1 MEGGIGNRYQYDAF
15 GVITDR
21 QEEFDNRILYT
32 GQQYDPITE
41 QYYLRARYYN
51 PTVDRFLQED
61 VYRGDG
67 LNLYAY
73 CENNSVVYYDPDGT
87 NKKRREYLGKTP
99 GINSKTGREVLDAA
113 YNAGKLD
120 ISALDKNVAEVIDKK
135 GFKNIKITSSIK
147 EKIKFEAPDGT
158 VHSLKEAQ
166 MAHKNT
172 GVNSKGKPYMDA
184 VAAWNTDLKQYG
196 PRSDQARK
204 FMLSSD
210 NYELDY
216 GSNNMST
223 GAKLKMT
230 YDDPYTPLRK
240 FEDVYPNRDE
250 PKAKQ
255 KQDNE
260 DICKEG

>member
-51 PTVDRFLQED
+51 PTVGRFLQED

-73 CENNSVVYYDPDGT
+73 CENNSVVYYDPDGI

-204 FMLSSD
+204 FMLNSD
-210 NYELDY
+210 NEIV
-216 GSNNMST
+216 SIS
-223 GAKLKMT
+223 
-230 YDDPYTPLRK
+230 P
-240 FEDVYPNRDE
+240 
-250 PKAKQ
+250 
-255 KQDNE
+255 
-260 DICKEG
+260 I